1 MSRAPEP
8 ARTVKVEIPAEAF
21 QHRPW
26 DPAEVAHEMRVLWLL
41 EEVRARRLGF
51 GKAAELAGV
60 PNDDTWVQ
68 WRAVVD
74 VDPGDHMVQVRA
86 TDKDGLVQT
95 GEVQDVVPDGATG
108 WHSVDF
114 SAQG

>member
-1 MSRAPEP
+1 MAWSQTTGIAG
-8 ARTVKVEIPAEAF
+8 VEVSVDEGD
-21 QHRPW
+21 W
-26 DPAEVAHEMRVLWLL
+26 V
-41 EEVRARRLGF
+41 
-51 GKAAELAGV
+51 AAELAGV

-74 VDPGDHMVQVRA
+74 VDSGDHTVQVRA

-114 SAQG
+114 SARA